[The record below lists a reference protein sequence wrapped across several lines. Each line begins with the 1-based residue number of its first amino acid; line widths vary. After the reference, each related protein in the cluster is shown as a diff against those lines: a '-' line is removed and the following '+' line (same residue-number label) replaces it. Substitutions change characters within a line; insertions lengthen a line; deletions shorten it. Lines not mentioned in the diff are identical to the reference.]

1 MVGSPAGNQASVA
14 SRLLKG
20 HELNKLQG
28 RPRAVVVGAGV
39 VGLSQVCKSRRGM
52 GVLAFDYGHCDR
64 PLNFWSPG
72 AMCALSP
79 KAFRPKLHLTAVVG
93 FGARLLLD

>member
-1 MVGSPAGNQASVA
+1 MWAVTTLFLDESGCPEVASPGDSDHVSRPVAGMSRDHLVLMVGSPTGNQASVA

-39 VGLSQVCKSRRGM
+39 VGLSQVCKSRKGM
-52 GVLAFDYGHCDR
+52 GVLAFDYGH
-64 PLNFWSPG
+64 
-72 AMCALSP
+72 
-79 KAFRPKLHLTAVVG
+79 
-93 FGARLLLD
+93 